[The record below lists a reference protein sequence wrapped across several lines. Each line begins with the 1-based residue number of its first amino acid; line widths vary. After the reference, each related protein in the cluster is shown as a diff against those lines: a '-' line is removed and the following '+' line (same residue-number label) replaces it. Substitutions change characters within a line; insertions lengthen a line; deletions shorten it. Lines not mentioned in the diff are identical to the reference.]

1 MADTWTPHGRYVV
14 AAGANSASVTLTQS
28 TSGGRHVRTVSLT
41 AVGADVR
48 YNWGAAATATSFY
61 LKNGETVYMDVPWF
75 LISSGDDPVLHA
87 IRAGNTDG
95 TIEVI
100 SWGSIWN
107 LGG

>member
-1 MADTWTPHGRYVV
+1 MAASTWTPHGRYVV
-14 AAGANSASVTLTQS
+14 AAGANSASVILTQEIS
-28 TSGGRHVRTVSLT
+28 DGNHVRTVSLT

-48 YNWGAAATATSFY
+48 YNWGSAATASSFY

-75 LISSGDDPVLHA
+75 EISDGGDAVLHA

-100 SWGSIWN
+100 SWGSIWG
-107 LGG
+107 LG